1 MRAIGCGGP
10 VRLICE
16 ARPLGPRLPSLRLQ
30 LLTQTLLTTSAD
42 TDTAKAS
49 LRRDAT
55 ERRRAAVR
63 DNPHAG
69 AAGRDNFLGAVNVA
83 AGISISA
90 YWPLEEEFDPRPL
103 FTALH
108 RRGHPIGLPV
118 IVGKGQ
124 PLLFRRWEPTMELV
138 RGPFRVM
145 TPPST
150 ALEIVPELLLVP
162 LLAFDRAGYRLG
174 YGGGFYDRTIAKL
187 RAAGDALAVGVA
199 FAALEV
205 PAVPR
210 DATDQPL
217 DWIVTEREAI
227 RAGATGRSQRQ

>member
-1 MRAIGCGGP
+1 
-10 VRLICE
+10 
-16 ARPLGPRLPSLRLQ
+16 LP
-30 LLTQTLLTTSAD
+30 TQTLLTPSSAID
-42 TDTAKAS
+42 AAKAA

-63 DNPHAG
+63 DNPSAG
-69 AAGRDNFLGAVNVA
+69 AAVRDNFLGAVEVP
-83 AGISISA
+83 AGIPVSA

-118 IVGKGQ
+118 ILGKGQ
-124 PLLFRRWEPTMELV
+124 PLLFRRWEPATELV

-145 TPPST
+145 TPPPT
-150 ALEIVPELLLVP
+150 APEIIPKLLLVP

-174 YGGGFYDRTIAKL
+174 YGGGFYDRTIDKL
-187 RAAGDALAVGVA
+187 RAAGEALAVGVT

-210 DATDQPL
+210 DDTDQPL

-227 RAGATGRSQRQ
+227 RIG

>member
-1 MRAIGCGGP
+1 
-10 VRLICE
+10 V
-16 ARPLGPRLPSLRLQ
+16 
-30 LLTQTLLTTSAD
+30 
-42 TDTAKAS
+42 
-49 LRRDAT
+49 
-55 ERRRAAVR
+55 
-63 DNPHAG
+63 
-69 AAGRDNFLGAVNVA
+69 RDNFLGAVEVP
-83 AGISISA
+83 AGIPVSA

-118 IVGKGQ
+118 ILGKGQ
-124 PLLFRRWEPTMELV
+124 PLLFRRWEPATDLV

-145 TPPST
+145 TPPPT
-150 ALEIVPELLLVP
+150 APEIVPQLLLVP

-187 RAAGDALAVGVA
+187 RAGGEALAVGVT

-210 DATDQPL
+210 DDTDQPL

-227 RAGATGRSQRQ
+227 RIG